1 LTASAAP
8 RVVGVLLAAG
18 RGERF
23 GGDKLLAKARIAAG
37 GSGAGPADLAGEC
50 IGVAACRH
58 LLAALPKV
66 YAVVRADDHA
76 LAAALGAAGAQIVRC
91 VHASEGMGA
100 SIACGVAAAREA
112 PRAGS
117 SHSPTCRGS
126 CRRRSHASLLRS
138 PTERRWLRRFTKAGA
153 GTRSDFPLRAMRNS
167 PRSVAT
173 RVRRRLS
180 PHMPTSSRT
189 SLVDDPGT
197 LRDIDTPDDLTFT
210 GDTMPHREGRQ

>member
-1 LTASAAP
+1 MTASAAP

-76 LAAALGAAGAQIVRC
+76 LAAALGAAGARIVRC

-112 PRAGS
+112 AGWVVALADMPWILPS
-117 SHSPTCRGS
+117 TIARIAAAIADGAPLAAPFHEGRRGHPVGFS
-126 CRRRSHASLLRS
+126 AACYAKLAALSGDEGAKTVVAAHADEL
-138 PTERRWLRRFTKAGA
+138 AH
-153 GTRSDFPLRAMRNS
+153 
-167 PRSVAT
+167 VA
-173 RVRRRLS
+173 
-180 PHMPTSSRT
+180 
-189 SLVDDPGT
+189 VDDPGT